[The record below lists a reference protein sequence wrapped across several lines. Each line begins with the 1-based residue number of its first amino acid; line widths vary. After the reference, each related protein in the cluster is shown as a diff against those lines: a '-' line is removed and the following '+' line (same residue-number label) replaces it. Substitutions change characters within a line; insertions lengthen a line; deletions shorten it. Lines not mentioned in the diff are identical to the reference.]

1 MNKKY
6 FLGSINIILVIMS
19 SFLLLIGY
27 NTKYIIS
34 DLKIAII
41 VSIITILS
49 ILLIRS
55 YFTKKQNI
63 YNIIQFICFLS
74 NIIMIY
80 NIISINTNNNYIE
93 NIITNKYE
101 YKIYNV
107 YVLKNTKYDNINELK
122 EKNIGCLN
130 KNEKYISEY
139 LDKIGDYNIKTYSNI
154 KEMEKD
160 IEDGTIQSII
170 IEKNNEN
177 NNITIIEKVK
187 IKNIKNN

>member
-6 FLGSINIILVIMS
+6 FLGSINIILVIIS

-27 NTKYIIS
+27 NTKYIMS

-49 ILLIRS
+49 ILIIRS

-107 YVLKNTKYDNINELK
+107 YVLKNTKYDNIKELK
-122 EKNIGCLN
+122 EKNIGCL
-130 KNEKYISEY
+130 KENEKYISEY
-139 LDKIGDYNIKTYSNI
+139 LNKIGDYNIKTYSNI

-160 IEDGTIQSII
+160 IEDGIIQSII

>member
-130 KNEKYISEY
+130 ENEKYISEY

-160 IEDGTIQSII
+160 IEDGIIQSII

>member
-6 FLGSINIILVIMS
+6 FLGSINIILVIIS

-49 ILLIRS
+49 ILIIRS

-101 YKIYNV
+101 YKIYNI
-107 YVLKNTKYDNINELK
+107 YVLKNTKYDNIKELK
-122 EKNIGCLN
+122 EKNIGCL
-130 KNEKYISEY
+130 KENEKYISEY
-139 LDKIGDYNIKTYSNI
+139 LNKIGDYNIKTYSNI

-160 IEDGTIQSII
+160 IEDGIIQSII

>member
-49 ILLIRS
+49 ILIIRS

-107 YVLKNTKYDNINELK
+107 YVLKNTKYDNIKELK
-122 EKNIGCLN
+122 EKNIGCF
-130 KNEKYISEY
+130 KENEKYISEY
-139 LDKIGDYNIKTYSNI
+139 LNKIGDYNIKTYSNI

>member
-6 FLGSINIILVIMS
+6 FLGSINIILVIIS

-49 ILLIRS
+49 ILIIRS

-107 YVLKNTKYDNINELK
+107 YVLKNTKYDNIKELK
-122 EKNIGCLN
+122 EKNIGCL
-130 KNEKYISEY
+130 KENEKYISEY
-139 LDKIGDYNIKTYSNI
+139 LNKIGDYNIKTYSNI

-160 IEDGTIQSII
+160 IEDGIIQSII
-170 IEKNNEN
+170 IDKNNEN

>member
-1 MNKKY
+1 
-6 FLGSINIILVIMS
+6 
-19 SFLLLIGY
+19 
-27 NTKYIIS
+27 
-34 DLKIAII
+34 
-41 VSIITILS
+41 
-49 ILLIRS
+49 
-55 YFTKKQNI
+55 
-63 YNIIQFICFLS
+63 
-74 NIIMIY
+74 MIY

-122 EKNIGCLN
+122 EKNIGCL
-130 KNEKYISEY
+130 KENEKYISEY
-139 LDKIGDYNIKTYSNI
+139 LNKIGDYNIKTYSNI

-160 IEDGTIQSII
+160 IEDGIIQSII

-177 NNITIIEKVK
+177 NNITIIEQVK